1 MKNHV
6 KTIIASAIEIAL
18 CALFVGCNLNATQGI
33 FRAVSESAESSDY
46 RILGAAGYDMATQ
59 KAYLV
64 TTGGIHSKT
73 EGGALVTIAGNT
85 AARQIKQAAYY
96 KDSGAGYIDFISQ
109 DPTSSGGAVKYWTYD
124 ITAGNATENA
134 DLIKDLSA
142 GFKSVWANASN
153 DELSISYLGSA
164 AAPVTISG
172 IGSVTQFIGSLD
184 ASGAAIRAE
193 LLVSY
198 KDAGNADK
206 LALIIYNGS
215 TDTLASKSLTSP
227 SYDIAAFALNPDTST
242 LVLIGRSNR
251 RVYYIADI
259 TASTAASDSGISLSD
274 SFPAS
279 PSAMVYDHTEASGD
293 MHFLIKGNAAYTD
306 LSCKSDFSAFGQST
320 TTSGFAAGLIVTTPD
335 IIKVGTRTL
344 LAFTGDNGVFKM
356 KTDSS
361 NPPTAF

>member
-6 KTIIASAIEIAL
+6 KTIIAAAIAIAL

-46 RILGAAGYDMATQ
+46 RILGAAGYDKATQ

-73 EGGALVTIAGNT
+73 EGGALVPIAGNT

-96 KDSGAGYIDFISQ
+96 KNGGNDCVDFISQ
-109 DPTSSGGAVKYWTYD
+109 DPASGGGAVKYWTYD

-142 GFKSVWANASN
+142 GFKSVWTNASKN
-153 DELSISYLGSA
+153 ELSISYLGSA

-198 KDAGNADK
+198 KDAGNADR
-206 LALIIYNGS
+206 LELVTFNGG
-215 TDTLASKSLTSP
+215 TGTLASKSLTSP
-227 SYDIAAFALNPDTST
+227 SYDIAAFALNPDTHT

-259 TASTAASDSGISLSD
+259 TASTDALDSGISLSD
-274 SFPAS
+274 SFTAS
-279 PSAMVYDHTEASGD
+279 PSAMVYDHTDSGY

-320 TTSGFAAGLIVTTPD
+320 TTSGFAAGLIVTTPN
-335 IIKVGTRTL
+335 IIKIEDRTF

-356 KTDSS
+356 KTDSG

>member
-85 AARQIKQAAYY
+85 AARQIKQASYY
-96 KDSGAGYIDFISQ
+96 NDGAKDCVDFISQ

-142 GFKSVWANASN
+142 GFKSVWTNASKN
-153 DELSISYLGSA
+153 ELSISYLGSA
-164 AAPVTISG
+164 KAPVTISG

-206 LALIIYNGS
+206 LELIIYNGG
-215 TDTLASKSLTSP
+215 TDTLARKSLTSP
-227 SYDIAAFALNPDTST
+227 SYDIAAFALNPDTNT

-259 TASTAASDSGISLSD
+259 TSSTAALDSGISLSD
-274 SFPAS
+274 SFTAS
-279 PSAMVYDHTEASGD
+279 PSAMFYDHTEASGD

-306 LSCKSDFSAFGQST
+306 LSCKSDSSAFGQST
-320 TTSGFAAGLIVTTPD
+320 TTSGFAAGLIVTTPN
-335 IIKVGTRTL
+335 IIKIGTRTL
-344 LAFTGDNGVFKM
+344 LAFTSDNGVFKM